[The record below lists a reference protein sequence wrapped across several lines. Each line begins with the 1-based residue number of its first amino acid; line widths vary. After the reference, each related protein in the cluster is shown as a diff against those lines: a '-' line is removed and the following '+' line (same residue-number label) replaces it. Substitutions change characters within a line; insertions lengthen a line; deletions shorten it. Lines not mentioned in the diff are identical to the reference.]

1 MSQSLQGAL
10 ISKDEGFAGS
20 ESLSIISRFLNPHG
34 RSSPL
39 PTSLYLSRIWMG
51 SKISTRFLPPVIK
64 PLSAHVKLTEN
75 CQARCISCNYWQ
87 SRWQDNI
94 DTSRAIELIN
104 EIDAAGIR
112 SLRLTGGEPLL
123 RKDLFH
129 VLQAANTSRF
139 KRIILQ
145 TNGLLIKKLHKE
157 INASPITHI
166 AVSIDGLKQTNDLIR
181 GIRGYF
187 DLGMDGLKRLEGKKL
202 AISVTLNRIS
212 AGELE
217 ELEAKAHEVGA
228 KLEFNILSQS
238 LFFLKDAD
246 VSSLWPEPANVAEI
260 RKFLH
265 GKRPQHEVD
274 YITRYYNREGIEE
287 PACVLGYLQVFV
299 LSNGDVLTG
308 CYPLEPVGNILRD
321 KLETILASEAYSRQ
335 AEAMIRR
342 ECPGCTCG
350 VESSLAMKHG
360 ISSALFELSRINT
373 NKNQGRSI
381 PEAAEG
387 RERVA
392 DSTLVQVRASA
403 AQGTAQTGH

>member
-1 MSQSLQGAL
+1 LAASY
-10 ISKDEGFAGS
+10 
-20 ESLSIISRFLNPHG
+20 
-34 RSSPL
+34 L
-39 PTSLYLSRIWMG
+39 PRVWMG
-51 SKISTRFLPPVIK
+51 SKISTRFLPSAIR
-64 PLSAHVKLTEN
+64 PLSAHIKLTEN

-87 SRWQDNI
+87 SRWQDSI
-94 DTSRAIELIN
+94 DTSRAIELVN
-104 EIDAAGIR
+104 EIDSAGIQ

-129 VLQAANTSRF
+129 ILATANTSRF

-187 DLGMDGLKRLEGKKL
+187 DLGMEGLKLLKDKKL
-202 AISVTLNRIS
+202 AISVTLNRMS

-217 ELEAKAHEVGA
+217 DLAAMARQVGA

-238 LFFLKDAD
+238 LFFLKDANIA
-246 VSSLWPEPANVAEI
+246 SMWPESGDVAEI
-260 RKFLH
+260 ARFLN
-265 GKRPQHEVD
+265 GKRPEYEVD
-274 YITRYYNREGIEE
+274 YIKRYYNHEAIAE
-287 PACVLGYLQVFV
+287 PPCVLGYLQVFV

-308 CYPLEPVGNILRD
+308 CYPLKPVGNILRD
-321 KLETILASEAYSRQ
+321 SLATVLASEAYSRQ
-335 AEAMIRR
+335 AEAMLRR

-360 ISSALFELSRINT
+360 VASAFFELSRLQPGKKQSRRKLSSVT
-373 NKNQGRSI
+373 VQ
-381 PEAAEG
+381 PESASE
-387 RERVA
+387 
-392 DSTLVQVRASA
+392 DTLVQVRPSA
-403 AQGTAQTGH
+403 AQRETTQTGH